1 METFLS
7 RSPAQTRALAKKVGK
22 LLGKGDIVGL
32 VGELGAGKT
41 VFVQG
46 LAGGLGV
53 KPAEYVRSPSF
64 VLLNIYQGRL
74 DLYHFDLYRLDNL
87 TELENIGYKEY
98 FYGQGVTAIE
108 WAEKIV
114 PALPAEYL
122 RIELYHQSPEE
133 RIVKLIPKGK
143 RYRELVNR
151 I

>member
-1 METFLS
+1 MATFLS
-7 RSPAQTRALAKKVGK
+7 RSPAQTKALAKKIGK

-41 VFVQG
+41 VFAQG

-53 KPAEYVRSPSF
+53 ASAEYVRSPSF

-74 DLYHFDLYRLDNL
+74 EVYHFDLYRLDNL

-98 FYGQGVTAIE
+98 FYGQGVTVIE
-108 WAEKIV
+108 WAEKII

-151 I
+151 V

>member
-1 METFLS
+1 MATFLS
-7 RSPAQTRALAKKVGK
+7 RSPAQTKALAKKVGR

-41 VFVQG
+41 VFAQG

-53 KPAEYVRSPSF
+53 SKAEYVRSPSF

-98 FYGQGVTAIE
+98 FYGQGVTVIE
-108 WAEKIV
+108 WAEKII

-122 RIELYHQSPEE
+122 SIELYHQSPKE
-133 RIVKLIPKGK
+133 RIVKLIPKGR